1 MPIKTLGAQ
10 LFQLISAQ
18 LFLHATM
25 AGTRMAAPLL
35 MLREGY
41 SPAAVGVLLAFFGL
55 TQVVLAIPAGRYAD
69 RHGLLKPVRL
79 SIIAASLGAGLA
91 VVWPIYPVLCLT
103 ALLCG
108 GSAGCAVIAL
118 QRHVGRM
125 AEGGAQLRQ
134 VFSWLAIGPAV
145 SNVLGPV
152 AVGLL
157 IDHAGPASGS
167 LLGYQAAFALMAL
180 FPWLTWLLLRRVK
193 EAPNSQPVKTD
204 TQAEAGA
211 SLRAW
216 DLLKDRCFA
225 KLMLVNWL
233 VSSCWDVH
241 LLIVPLIG
249 VERGMTASAIGAILG
264 GFALA
269 ATGIRVLMPLM
280 AERLQEWAVIA
291 GSMLVASAVFA
302 VYPLMPGAWGMAAC
316 SVVLGMALGVVQPM
330 VMSTLHQITPAH
342 RHGEALGLR
351 MMAVTASSVAVPV
364 LFGSVSAVIGSAGV
378 FWVVG
383 AAVGLGS
390 RSAWSLR
397 DALAARKKAQS
408 L

>member
-1 MPIKTLGAQ
+1 
-10 LFQLISAQ
+10 
-18 LFLHATM
+18 M

-145 SNVLGPV
+145 SNVVGPV

-157 IDHAGPASGS
+157 IDHAGPAPGS
-167 LLGYQAAFALMAL
+167 MLGYQAAFALMAL

-193 EAPNSQPVKTD
+193 EAPTSQPVKTE
-204 TQAEAGA
+204 TETGA
-211 SLRAW
+211 TLRAW

-291 GSMLVASAVFA
+291 GSMLVASTVFA
-302 VYPLMPGAWGMAAC
+302 VYPFMPGAWGMAAC

-397 DALAARKKAQS
+397 DALAARKATQS

>member
-79 SIIAASLGAGLA
+79 SIMAASLGAALA

-108 GSAGCAVIAL
+108 GAAGCAVIAL

-125 AEGGAQLRQ
+125 AAGGAQLRQ

-152 AVGLL
+152 SVGLL
-157 IDHAGPASGS
+157 IDHAGPAPGS
-167 LLGYQAAFALMAL
+167 MLGYQAAFALMAI
-180 FPWLTWLLLRRVK
+180 FPWLTWLLLRRVQ
-193 EAPNSQPVKTD
+193 EAPNSQPVKTE
-204 TQAEAGA
+204 TETGA

-249 VERGMTASAIGAILG
+249 VERGMNASAIGAILG
-264 GFALA
+264 AFALA

-291 GSMLVASAVFA
+291 GSMLVTTAVFA
-302 VYPLMPGAWGMAAC
+302 AYPFMPGAWGMAAC

-397 DALAARKKAQS
+397 DALAARKASQS

>member
-55 TQVVLAIPAGRYAD
+55 TQVALAIPAGRYAD

-79 SIIAASLGAGLA
+79 SIMAASLGAALA

-125 AEGGAQLRQ
+125 AAGGAQLRQ
-134 VFSWLAIGPAV
+134 VFSWLSIGPAV
-145 SNVLGPV
+145 SNVVGPV

-157 IDHAGPASGS
+157 IDHAGPAPGS

-180 FPWLTWLLLRRVK
+180 FPWLTWLLLRRVQ
-193 EAPNSQPVKTD
+193 EAPTSPAVKS
-204 TQAEAGA
+204 EAGA

-225 KLMLVNWL
+225 KLMLVNWF
-233 VSSCWDVH
+233 VSSSWDVH

-249 VERGMTASAIGAILG
+249 VERGMNASAIGAILG

-269 ATGIRVLMPLM
+269 AAGIRVLMPLM
-280 AERLQEWAVIA
+280 AEHLQEWAVIA
-291 GSMLVASAVFA
+291 GAMLVTSAVFA
-302 VYPLMPGAWGMAAC
+302 VYPLMPGAWGMGAC

-330 VMSTLHQITPAH
+330 VMSTLHQITPPH

-351 MMAVTASSVAVPV
+351 MMAVTASGVAVPV
-364 LFGSVSAVIGSAGV
+364 LFGSVSAIIGSAGV

-383 AAVGLGS
+383 AVVGLGAKA
-390 RSAWSLR
+390 AWSLR
-397 DALAARKKAQS
+397 PS
-408 L
+408 PSHTPHS

>member
-1 MPIKTLGAQ
+1 VPIKTLGAQ

-41 SPAAVGVLLAFFGL
+41 SPAAVGLLLAFFGL

-79 SIIAASLGAGLA
+79 SIMAASLGAVLA

-125 AEGGAQLRQ
+125 AAGGAQLRQ

-157 IDHAGPASGS
+157 IDHAGPVPGS
-167 LLGYQAAFALMAL
+167 MLGYQAAFALMAI
-180 FPWLTWLLLRRVK
+180 FPWLTWLLLRRVQ
-193 EAPNSQPVKTD
+193 EAPNSQPVKTE
-204 TQAEAGA
+204 TETGA

-249 VERGMTASAIGAILG
+249 VERGMNASAIGAILG

-269 ATGIRVLMPLM
+269 ATGIRVLMPLI

-291 GSMLVASAVFA
+291 GSMLVTTAVFA
-302 VYPLMPGAWGMAAC
+302 AYPFMPGAWGMAAC

-330 VMSTLHQITPAH
+330 VMSTLHQITPEH
-342 RHGEALGLR
+342 RQGEALGLR
-351 MMAVTASSVAVPV
+351 LMGMNASSVVMPMV
-364 LFGSVSAVIGSAGV
+364 FGAAGTVIGISGV
-378 FWVVG
+378 FWCVSALVG
-383 AAVGLGS
+383 AGS
-390 RSAWSLR
+390 RSAYLLR
-397 DALAARKKAQS
+397 VDKKHE
-408 L
+408 

>member
-1 MPIKTLGAQ
+1 MGTH

-35 MLREGY
+35 MLRDGY
-41 SPAAVGVLLAFFGL
+41 SAAAVGVLLAFFGL

-79 SIIAASLGAGLA
+79 SIMAASLGAGLA
-91 VVWPIYPVLCLT
+91 VIWPIYPVLCLT

-125 AEGGAQLRQ
+125 ATGAAQLRQ

-152 AVGLL
+152 SVGLL

-193 EAPNSQPVKTD
+193 EETYNQPARTEK
-204 TQAEAGA
+204 GA
-211 SLRAW
+211 TLRTW

-225 KLMLVNWL
+225 KLMLVNWF
-233 VSSCWDVH
+233 VSSSWDVH

-249 VERGMTASAIGAILG
+249 VERGMNASAIGTILG

-269 ATGIRVLMPLM
+269 ATGIRVLLPLI

-291 GSMLVASAVFA
+291 GALLVTSAVFA
-302 VYPLMPGAWGMAAC
+302 VYPLMPGAWGMGAC

-330 VMSTLHQITPAH
+330 VMSTLHQITPTH

-351 MMAVTASSVAVPV
+351 MMAVTASGVVVPV

-397 DALAARKKAQS
+397 EALAARKKTQS

>member
-55 TQVVLAIPAGRYAD
+55 TQVALAIPAGRYAD

-79 SIIAASLGAGLA
+79 SIMAASLGAALA

-125 AEGGAQLRQ
+125 AAGGAQLRQ
-134 VFSWLAIGPAV
+134 VFSWLSIGPAV
-145 SNVLGPV
+145 SNVVGPV

-157 IDHAGPASGS
+157 IDHAGPAPGS

-180 FPWLTWLLLRRVK
+180 FPWLTWLLLRRVQ
-193 EAPNSQPVKTD
+193 EAPTSPAVKS
-204 TQAEAGA
+204 EAGA

-225 KLMLVNWL
+225 KLMLVNWF
-233 VSSCWDVH
+233 VSSSWDVH

-249 VERGMTASAIGAILG
+249 VERGMNASAIGAILG

-269 ATGIRVLMPLM
+269 AAGIRVLMPLM
-280 AERLQEWAVIA
+280 AEHLQEWAVIA
-291 GSMLVASAVFA
+291 GAMLVTSAVFA
-302 VYPLMPGAWGMAAC
+302 VYPLMPGAWGMGAC

-351 MMAVTASSVAVPV
+351 MMAVTASSVVVPV
-364 LFGSVSAVIGSAGV
+364 LFGSVSALIGSAGV

-397 DALAARKKAQS
+397 DALAARKATQS

>member
-55 TQVVLAIPAGRYAD
+55 TQVALAIPAGRYAD

-79 SIIAASLGAGLA
+79 SIMAASLGAALA

-125 AEGGAQLRQ
+125 AAGGAQLRQ
-134 VFSWLAIGPAV
+134 VFSWLSIGPAV
-145 SNVLGPV
+145 SNVVGPV

-157 IDHAGPASGS
+157 IDHAGPAPGS

-180 FPWLTWLLLRRVK
+180 FPWLTWLLLRRVQ
-193 EAPNSQPVKTD
+193 EAPTSPAVKS
-204 TQAEAGA
+204 EAGA

-225 KLMLVNWL
+225 KLMLVNWF
-233 VSSCWDVH
+233 VSSSWDVH

-249 VERGMTASAIGAILG
+249 VERGMNASAIGAILG

-269 ATGIRVLMPLM
+269 AAGIRVLMPLM
-280 AERLQEWAVIA
+280 AEHLQEWAVIA
-291 GSMLVASAVFA
+291 GAMLVTSAVFA
-302 VYPLMPGAWGMAAC
+302 VYPLMPGAWGMGAC

-330 VMSTLHQITPAH
+330 VMSTLHQITPPH

-351 MMAVTASSVAVPV
+351 MMAVTASGVAVPV

-397 DALAARKKAQS
+397 QALAERKAAQS

>member
-1 MPIKTLGAQ
+1 MGAQ

-79 SIIAASLGAGLA
+79 SIMAASLGAALA
-91 VVWPIYPVLCLT
+91 VVWPVYPVLCLT

-118 QRHVGRM
+118 QRHVGRL

-157 IDHAGPASGS
+157 IDHAGPAPGS

-204 TQAEAGA
+204 AETETGAG
-211 SLRAW
+211 LRAW

-249 VERGMTASAIGAILG
+249 VERGMNASAIGAILG

-291 GSMLVASAVFA
+291 GSMLVTTAVFA
-302 VYPLMPGAWGMAAC
+302 AYPFMPGAWGMAAC

-364 LFGSVSAVIGSAGV
+364 LFGLVSAKRTGCKRCWVISS
-378 FWVVG
+378 FCHFT
-383 AAVGLGS
+383 
-390 RSAWSLR
+390 
-397 DALAARKKAQS
+397 
-408 L
+408 